1 MAVAVEMPK
10 LGNTVEECLIA
21 RWVKQEGQTVS
32 AGETVVEIETDKTSF
47 EVAAPVDGTLLAR
60 FFEQGALVPVFTPLF
75 VIGNPGE
82 SAEAL
87 RPQSKGL
94 TSAADAAEP
103 QTPSVRDARPRDQ
116 LSAITDASL
125 GQSSAPLSPRA
136 RRFAEERN
144 FHPQAASGSGP
155 GGRVLEADLRALYHT
170 SPKVSG
176 AASRGVRN
184 VAEVPLEGSG
194 IGGMIVLSDLASDVA
209 SNLDAAKTRISGVR
223 EKIASRMRE
232 SLASTAQYTLHSS
245 ADARGLLLLR
255 ARVKASSAGPD
266 ININDLVTFCVV
278 QALLEAPDR
287 NVLFVDGKLQQGRGV
302 HIGFACDT
310 PRGLLVPVVRNA
322 QALTVAALA
331 ARMKELSAQ
340 AVQGSI
346 SADDLTGGTFTVSNL
361 GGLGIES
368 FTPLLNPPQVAILGV
383 NAIQLK
389 AVRRE
394 GRVEFIDAIGLSLTL
409 DHQIVDGAPG
419 ARFLKVVR
427 DKIENVEQLCTI

>member
-21 RWVKQEGQTVS
+21 RWLKEEGQTVS

-47 EVAAPVDGTLLAR
+47 EVTAPVDGTVLAT
-60 FFEQGALVPVFTPLF
+60 FFEQGALVPVFTTLF

-82 SAEAL
+82 SAEAF
-87 RPQSKGL
+87 RPQSKGV
-94 TSAADAAEP
+94 TSAADAAGP
-103 QTPSVRDARPRDQ
+103 QTLSTRDANPRDQ
-116 LSAITDASL
+116 PSAITDASL
-125 GQSSAPLSPRA
+125 SYSATPLSPRA
-136 RRFAEERN
+136 RRFAEEHN
-144 FHPQAASGSGP
+144 FHPRAVSGSGP
-155 GGRVLEADLRALYHT
+155 GGRVLEADLRALYHS

-176 AASRGVRN
+176 AASWRVQGG
-184 VAEVPLEGSG
+184 AEAPLEGSG
-194 IGGMIVLSDLASDVA
+194 IGGMVLA
-209 SNLDAAKTRISGVR
+209 SNLDAPETRISGVR
-223 EKIASRMRE
+223 EKIARRMRE
-232 SLASTAQYTLHSS
+232 SLSSTAQYTLHSS
-245 ADARGLLLLR
+245 ADACGLLLLR
-255 ARVKASSAGPD
+255 ARIKASSAGPD
-266 ININDLVTFCVV
+266 ININDLVTFCAV
-278 QALLEAPDR
+278 QALLEVPDL
-287 NVLFVDGKLQQGRGV
+287 NVLFVDGRIHQGRGV
-302 HIGFACDT
+302 HIAFACDT
-310 PRGLLVPVVRNA
+310 PRGLLVPVVHNA

-331 ARMKELSAQ
+331 SRIKELSAQ
-340 AVQGSI
+340 AVQGKI

-394 GRVEFIDAIGLSLTL
+394 GKVEFIDSIGLSLTL

-419 ARFLKVVR
+419 AKFLKVVR